1 MSVLRHKTQL
11 KGAPA
16 VKPLAISWS
25 EWYWRTRL
33 TGQQA
38 GRSSAKIES
47 KLFPR
52 HRCSTDFLQ
61 TVQLARSTIHRPCS
75 TNTCAHQVAS
85 QYGQRAR
92 STTSEMLSLDPSTS
106 QSLHPFHSRR
116 IQQRLGQ
123 QHNLQGRPS
132 FIRSCLMYHLDYIFI
147 AVVSHVCVCRVLL
160 HAQSAT
166 RRHPRTVELFACAQ
180 IDYLYI
186 YKGGKVNRTRCLEIK
201 KLPK

>member
-147 AVVSHVCVCRVLL
+147 AVVSHVCVCVSSS
-160 HAQSAT
+160 SACPECHT
-166 RRHPRTVELFACAQ
+166 PSPKNGRAVCMRTDRLF
-180 IDYLYI
+180 IYI
-186 YKGGKVNRTRCLEIK
+186 YIREAKGTEQDA
-201 KLPK
+201 

>member
-16 VKPLAISWS
+16 VKLLSISWS
-25 EWYWRTRL
+25 EWYWRTTL

-52 HRCSTDFLQ
+52 RRCSTDFLQ

-92 STTSEMLSLDPSTS
+92 STTSEMLSLDPSIS
-106 QSLHPFHSRR
+106 QSLHPFHSQR

-123 QHNLQGRPS
+123 QHNLKGRPS
-132 FIRSCLMYHLDYIFI
+132 FIRSCLMYHRDYNFI
-147 AVVSHVCVCRVLL
+147 AVVAHVYWLL
-160 HAQSAT
+160 LYAQSAT
-166 RRHPRTVELFACAQ
+166 CHHPRKVELFAHR
-180 IDYLYI
+180 YRLYNR
-186 YKGGKVNRTRCLEIK
+186 GKVGRTRCLKMTYIN
-201 KLPK
+201 L